1 MNIAA
6 SPELAA
12 AVTNAGG
19 LGVWGGVNYK
29 PKMFRA
35 KLEELKEKLN
45 DKNAPFGVDLLIPQV
60 GGDARATNYDY
71 TGGDLPEL
79 IDITI
84 EMGAKLF
91 VCAVGV
97 PPKFAVDKL
106 HAAGIPVMNMIG
118 APKHVSKALES
129 GVDIICAQGGEGGGH
144 TGDVATG
151 ILIPMVVDMCRGHK
165 SPLTGKQV
173 PVVAAGGIADGRHLA
188 MSLALG
194 ADGVWVGTRFVA
206 SVEGGAP
213 PKHKEDLCKASV
225 HDTHRTEIYT
235 GRPMRI
241 IKNKYS
247 VSWEE
252 DRSKEMRE
260 CLKSGLIPYK
270 KDEKFMEEKL
280 QGKHQ
285 DVPVPVGLESGHPWL
300 CGQVAG
306 MITEVLPAKTI
317 VDQMVEQA
325 ATMLQANSAK
335 VSWPAQSRSLSV
347 VRMLRSRTV
356 RVQGKLDSTSRRL
369 VGSGMA
375 FEAPGDVREE
385 EAVAD
390 GDGDRCEDAVA
401 LGWRWLCEGKASE
414 AAGCFGEAIELDQL
428 SAAAH
433 NGRGIANE
441 ILGKSGE
448 AEADYAQADKLTEE
462 HSEVRER
469 LKLMRQWRPI
479 DFEARQARGEPEGK
493 QVASEADF
501 LVSFVTPSGPTNGL
515 ILHQLGQG
523 VHFKKE
529 FRGVSFCHD
538 RSLGMEECMVAG
550 LCQGRWDAAFCGAPA
565 QSPGEFPSQ
574 AWVLRYKEAA
584 TQTRQGILL
593 LQLTSDYFLS
603 KACGWAF
610 AFLRKSELVHV
621 FLFGLE
627 GPQILR
633 WQELVESPSLCRRA
647 FGHAPDPELARLREV
662 TAEARRS
669 KSAAEPAE
677 AEYQARCEL
686 PSREVGYALTR
697 NQQNTAVGIL
707 AVGELM
713 ETCMRAGQAQRASE
727 LGIRLLD
734 VLEGSCDP
742 DNPRISLA
750 LSDLSVAIDELG
762 DQRWRKE
769 LLERSVEIAVRDYGP
784 KHPEVAMV
792 LRNLLNHRTPAH
804 FVKQMELLLKS
815 LEVVAQRFPG
825 YGRPENAAR
834 SNLNFILAS
843 LRERRKQ
850 TEQES
855 NAKTLSGR
863 S

>member
-1 MNIAA
+1 
-6 SPELAA
+6 
-12 AVTNAGG
+12 
-19 LGVWGGVNYK
+19 
-29 PKMFRA
+29 MFRA

-60 GGDARATNYDY
+60 GGEARATNYDY

-151 ILIPMVVDMCRGHK
+151 ILIPMVVDMCKGHK

-260 CLKSGLIPYK
+260 CLQSGLIPYK
-270 KDEKFMEEKL
+270 KDEKLMEEKL

-306 MITEVLPAKTI
+306 MITDVLPAKTI
-317 VDQMVEQA
+317 VDQ
-325 ATMLQANSAK
+325 
-335 VSWPAQSRSLSV
+335 SLV
-347 VRMLRSRTV
+347 C
-356 RVQGKLDSTSRRL
+356 
-369 VGSGMA
+369 GSSEDGGA
-375 FEAPGDVREE
+375 GRYDAPGQRREGE
-385 EAVAD
+385 LACSVTPLKPQRREDAEERRKEAVGD

-401 LGWRWLCEGKASE
+401 LGWRWLCEGMASE
-414 AAGCFGEAIELDQL
+414 AAGCFGEAIELDQH

-448 AEADYAQADKLTEE
+448 AQADYAQADKLTEE
-462 HSEVRER
+462 YGELRER
-469 LKLMRQWRPI
+469 LKLTRQWKPI
-479 DFEARQARGEPEGK
+479 DFEAHQARGEPEGK
-493 QVASEADF
+493 KVASEADF
-501 LVSFVTPSGPTNGL
+501 LVSFVTPSSPTNNL
-515 ILHQLGQG
+515 ILNQLGQG

-538 RSLGMEECMVAG
+538 GSLGMEECLVTG
-550 LCQGRWDAAFCGAPA
+550 LCQGRWDAAFCGVPA
-565 QSPGEFPSQ
+565 QSPREFPSQ

-610 AFLRKSELVHV
+610 AFLRKVELVHV
-621 FLFGLE
+621 FLFGVE

-647 FGHAPDPELARLREV
+647 FGPAPDSELARIREV

-686 PSREVGYALTR
+686 PSRELGYALTR

-769 LLERSVEIAVRDYGP
+769 LLERSVEIAARDYGP
-784 KHPEVAMV
+784 KHPEVVMV

-804 FVKQMELLLKS
+804 FVKQMGLLMES
-815 LEVVAQRFPG
+815 LEVVAQRCPG
-825 YGRPENAAR
+825 YGRPENASR
-834 SNLNFILAS
+834 SNINLILES
-843 LRERRKQ
+843 LRERRIHIAA
-850 TEQES
+850 EQES
-855 NAKTLSGR
+855 NAKVLQGISFAKR
-863 S
+863 LAESQ

>member
-1 MNIAA
+1 MALPKISTPITEMFGIQHPIMLAGMNIAA

-270 KDEKFMEEKL
+270 KDEKLMEEKL

-306 MITEVLPAKTI
+306 MITDVLPAKTI

-335 VSWPAQSRSLSV
+335 VSWPAQSRL
-347 VRMLRSRTV
+347 
-356 RVQGKLDSTSRRL
+356 
-369 VGSGMA
+369 
-375 FEAPGDVREE
+375 
-385 EAVAD
+385 
-390 GDGDRCEDAVA
+390 
-401 LGWRWLCEGKASE
+401 
-414 AAGCFGEAIELDQL
+414 
-428 SAAAH
+428 
-433 NGRGIANE
+433 
-441 ILGKSGE
+441 
-448 AEADYAQADKLTEE
+448 
-462 HSEVRER
+462 
-469 LKLMRQWRPI
+469 
-479 DFEARQARGEPEGK
+479 
-493 QVASEADF
+493 
-501 LVSFVTPSGPTNGL
+501 
-515 ILHQLGQG
+515 
-523 VHFKKE
+523 
-529 FRGVSFCHD
+529 
-538 RSLGMEECMVAG
+538 
-550 LCQGRWDAAFCGAPA
+550 
-565 QSPGEFPSQ
+565 
-574 AWVLRYKEAA
+574 
-584 TQTRQGILL
+584 
-593 LQLTSDYFLS
+593 
-603 KACGWAF
+603 
-610 AFLRKSELVHV
+610 
-621 FLFGLE
+621 
-627 GPQILR
+627 
-633 WQELVESPSLCRRA
+633 
-647 FGHAPDPELARLREV
+647 
-662 TAEARRS
+662 
-669 KSAAEPAE
+669 
-677 AEYQARCEL
+677 
-686 PSREVGYALTR
+686 
-697 NQQNTAVGIL
+697 
-707 AVGELM
+707 
-713 ETCMRAGQAQRASE
+713 
-727 LGIRLLD
+727 
-734 VLEGSCDP
+734 
-742 DNPRISLA
+742 
-750 LSDLSVAIDELG
+750 
-762 DQRWRKE
+762 
-769 LLERSVEIAVRDYGP
+769 
-784 KHPEVAMV
+784 
-792 LRNLLNHRTPAH
+792 
-804 FVKQMELLLKS
+804 
-815 LEVVAQRFPG
+815 
-825 YGRPENAAR
+825 
-834 SNLNFILAS
+834 
-843 LRERRKQ
+843 
-850 TEQES
+850 
-855 NAKTLSGR
+855 
-863 S
+863 